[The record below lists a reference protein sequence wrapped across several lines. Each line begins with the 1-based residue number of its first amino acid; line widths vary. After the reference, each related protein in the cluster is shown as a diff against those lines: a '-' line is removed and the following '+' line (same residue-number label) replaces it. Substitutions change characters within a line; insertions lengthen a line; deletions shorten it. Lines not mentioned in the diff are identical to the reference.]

1 MKKFVLLAAATLSLA
16 AVAPAVAQAPTV
28 NISISKPSGGPEGT
42 VTTAIYGQ
50 VVRLSGEV
58 SNGQAG
64 ETVLLTISPYGGQE
78 TTKQLITETGGDFDV
93 THKPTIRTSYM
104 ARWRGTASGQE
115 PYTHVRPAVSLRLL
129 NAPAGRFHVR
139 VAANAAKVARTVSF
153 QRRVSASSWKTIKRV
168 KLGARLQTRFTARL
182 PRGTSRVR
190 ILVPA
195 KPGYL
200 QATSAFVKVTR

>member
-1 MKKFVLLAAATLSLA
+1 MKKFVLLAAAALSLG

-28 NISISKPSGGPEGT
+28 NISISKPSGGPEGN

-50 VVRLSGEV
+50 VVQLSGEV

-64 ETVLLTISPYGGQE
+64 ETILVTISPYGGQE
-78 TTKQLITETGGDFDV
+78 TTKQVITEAGGDFEV
-93 THKPTIRTSYM
+93 THKPTIRTSYL
-104 ARWRGTASGQE
+104 ARWRGTVSDQE
-115 PYTHVRPAVSLRLL
+115 PYTHVRPAVSLRVL
-129 NAPAGRFHVR
+129 NARAGRFYVR
-139 VAANAAKVARTVSF
+139 VGANASKVARTVTF

-168 KLGARLQTRFTARL
+168 KIGARLQTRFTASL

-190 ILVPA
+190 ILVPQ

-200 QATSAFVKVTR
+200 RATSAFVKVTR

>member
-1 MKKFVLLAAATLSLA
+1 MKKFVLLAAAALSLG

-28 NISISKPSGGPEGT
+28 NISISKATGGPEGT

-50 VVRLSGEV
+50 LVQLSGEV

-64 ETVLLTISPYGGQE
+64 ETVLVTISPYGGQE
-78 TTKQLITETGGDFDV
+78 STRQVITSAGGDFEV
-93 THKPTIRTSYM
+93 THRPTIRTSYM
-104 ARWRGTASGQE
+104 ARWRGAVSGQE
-115 PYTHVRPAVSLRLL
+115 PYTHVRPAVLLRLL
-129 NAPAGRFHVR
+129 NAPAGRFYVR
-139 VAANAAKVARTVSF
+139 VRANPSKVARTVSF
-153 QRRVSASSWKTIKRV
+153 QRRTSATSWRTIKRV
-168 KLGARLQTRFTARL
+168 KLGATLQTRFTASL

>member
-1 MKKFVLLAAATLSLA
+1 MKKFVLLAAAALSLG

-64 ETVLLTISPYGGQE
+64 ETVLVTISPYGGLESTRQV
-78 TTKQLITETGGDFDV
+78 ITQAGGDFEV
-93 THKPTIRTSYM
+93 AHKPTIRTSYI
-104 ARWRGTASGQE
+104 ARWRGTTSGQE
-115 PYTHVRPAVSLRLL
+115 PYTHVRPAVSLRVL
-129 NAPAGRFHVR
+129 NARAGRFYVR
-139 VAANAAKVARTVSF
+139 VGANAAKVARTVTF
-153 QRRVSASSWKTIKRV
+153 QRRTSATSWRTIKRV
-168 KLGARLQTRFTARL
+168 KLGASLQTRFTASL

-190 ILVPA
+190 ILVPQ